1 MIFTVNSIQ
10 TEIVSQP
17 RPAKLYVDES
27 CNSRGGI
34 GVGGLIWDDKGK
46 WLDGFSS
53 NDGQDGVLFA
63 ELFAI
68 YHGITILLQH
78 GHSRTI
84 VESDSL

>member
-34 GVGGLIWDDKGK
+34 GVGGLI
-46 WLDGFSS
+46 
-53 NDGQDGVLFA
+53 
-63 ELFAI
+63 
-68 YHGITILLQH
+68 
-78 GHSRTI
+78 
-84 VESDSL
+84 